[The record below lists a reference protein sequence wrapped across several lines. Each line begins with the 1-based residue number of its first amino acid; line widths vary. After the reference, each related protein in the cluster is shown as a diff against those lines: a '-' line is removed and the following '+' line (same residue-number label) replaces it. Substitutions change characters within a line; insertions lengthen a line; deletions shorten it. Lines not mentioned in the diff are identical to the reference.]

1 MAKNSIRYTE
11 AELEEARDFLRRRID
26 SELSMQRDVE
36 DVLTEY
42 ADRLLML
49 LFRNA
54 SQQEIDI
61 LIDEMCAQLLSDCFI
76 LGVDDRQ
83 DDREAILLWMNSER
97 NGSTLEERIEER
109 GRTWMNEIFAVYM
122 AGDLLGLDRK
132 GLLSSIKANMKH
144 PWDNE
149 VLVAVR
155 EKIQRGEV
163 AGDLSD
169 FENPHFGTGHEI
181 SSLGA
186 LQTLTGFAVS
196 DAWMWWQYEDAR
208 KQGAKGY
215 FVERGSGFPCEIC
228 DSHTGIFYP
237 ISDEDNRPQYH
248 SHCCCVV
255 IYTYVEH
262 I

>member
-1 MAKNSIRYTE
+1 MASYTE
-11 AELEEARDFLRRRID
+11 RELEQAKDFLRRRID
-26 SELSMQRDVE
+26 SELSMKRDVE
-36 DVLTEY
+36 DVLAEY
-42 ADRLLML
+42 AEKLLDL

-54 SQQEIDI
+54 AQEEIDI
-61 LIDEMCAQLLSDCFI
+61 LVDEMCAQLLSDCFI

-97 NGSTLEERIEER
+97 NGDTLDGRIDKR
-109 GRTWMNEIFAVYM
+109 GRTFLAEVVAVYQ
-122 AGDLLGLDRK
+122 AGRLLGLDETS
-132 GLLSSIKANMKH
+132 LLSSVKANLKH

-149 VLVAVR
+149 VLIAVR
-155 EKIQRGEV
+155 EKIRRGEIS
-163 AGDLSD
+163 GDISD
-169 FENPHFGTGHEI
+169 FEEPHFGTGHET
-181 SSLGA
+181 SSMGA

-208 KQGAKGY
+208 RQGAKGY
-215 FVERGSGFPCEIC
+215 FVERGSSFPCTEC

-237 ISDEDNRPQYH
+237 VGDEDNRPQYH
-248 SHCCCVV
+248 QNCCCIV